1 MRDLQSKEGA
11 NMKIYE
17 YCSVLDVAIL
27 QFTFAIIEDI
37 REKITER
44 KLFYREQINRYL
56 QKRIALFLQQQ
67 NQPLKGALLQ
77 VYKSE
82 LYNTIMFKLNKELK
96 EHQILFQCV

>member
-1 MRDLQSKEGA
+1 MWDLQSKEGA
-11 NMKIYE
+11 NMQIYE

-37 REKITER
+37 REKITQR
-44 KLFYREQINRYL
+44 KLFYREQITRYL
-56 QKRIALFLQQQ
+56 QKRITLFLQH
-67 NQPLKGALLQ
+67 QPLKGALLQ

-96 EHQILFQCV
+96 GHHILFQCV